1 MPVWRSIYRLKQ
13 FTEHLRYVIQN
24 AFTGLL
30 TWCANYNVHKGEI
43 IVVLLDSTTS
53 GYITGPKGGFP
64 FSGKSRAIDF
74 LRLLS
79 FEIQAIKRN
88 GWVDCTHLKR
98 KWSQKVDRA
107 TFSTEWKS
115 AFTQEFLTRG
125 TVIPLYWKISTPHSE
140 SHILIYKIISVISLN
155 NL

>member
-88 GWVDCTHLKR
+88 GWGWLHAFEKKVIAKSRSRDFFHWMEIRLYAGIFNQGNSNTSILKN
-98 KWSQKVDRA
+98 K
-107 TFSTEWKS
+107 
-115 AFTQEFLTRG
+115 
-125 TVIPLYWKISTPHSE
+125 YTPFR
-140 SHILIYKIISVISLN
+140 ITYFDL
-155 NL
+155 